1 MGPLRPSCSALTRGC
16 GTPYLFIEQP
26 SLRRAPGCG
35 LRWPV
40 TFARSRSL
48 RAESGE
54 RALLRAP
61 HLLRAAGAAEAAG
74 GGGWEARRCPVESGL
89 HPIRRW
95 FQRREARR
103 NLSRSCKSVMSERR
117 QRVCLFEIKCIGVTW
132 VSTTSF
138 RCAAAESEVCVLAAG
153 SLGSF
158 FHHAFDPL
166 TPFVP
171 PFLC

>member
-1 MGPLRPSCSALTRGC
+1 MVGPLRPSCSALTRGC

-95 FQRREARR
+95 FHRREARR

-117 QRVCLFEIKCIGVTW
+117 QRVCLFEIKCIGSHWLVPQ
-132 VSTTSF
+132 VSGVQLRSPKCVCSPPEVQALSF
-138 RCAAAESEVCVLAAG
+138 TM
-153 SLGSF
+153 
-158 FHHAFDPL
+158 HL
-166 TPFVP
+166 TP
-171 PFLC
+171 